1 MTVTFALTEMQK
13 RQLAENAA
21 RLDVPGGRRVLQ
33 LTDAMAAI
41 VIAPVSIACA
51 RIATE

>member
-21 RLDVPGGRRVLQ
+21 RLDVP
-33 LTDAMAAI
+33 TEDSAAA
-41 VIAPVSIACA
+41 VFFNSPMPWLRS
-51 RIATE
+51 